1 MNQEIIPIQLK
12 LPYRM
17 GNVNC
22 YLAKTGTGV
31 ILVDTGSPKNC
42 VELETEL
49 DQAGCNSTNLRL
61 IILTHGDFDHTGNA
75 AYIKKKYNAKIAMH
89 PEDSQMVEQG
99 DMFLNREKGNFIQS
113 WIVKTLFGFGKS
125 RRFKPDVEVTDGFD
139 LTEYG
144 LDARVIHIP
153 GHSKGSIGVLT
164 SDGQLICGDLF
175 ENTNEN
181 DSPKINSLMDDLE
194 EAKRSINKLNNL
206 KINNVYPGHGRSF
219 RMDSFVLKS

>member
-1 MNQEIIPIQLK
+1 MQ
-12 LPYRM
+12 
-17 GNVNC
+17 
-22 YLAKTGTGV
+22 
-31 ILVDTGSPKNC
+31 
-42 VELETEL
+42 
-49 DQAGCNSTNLRL
+49 
-61 IILTHGDFDHTGNA
+61 
-75 AYIKKKYNAKIAMH
+75 
-89 PEDSQMVEQG
+89 
-99 DMFLNREKGNFIQS
+99 
-113 WIVKTLFGFGKS
+113 
-125 RRFKPDVEVTDGFD
+125 VTDGFD

-175 ENTNEN
+175 ENTDEN